1 MNVTIFGA
9 GNMGRGIGYRMV
21 DGGHSVEII
30 DSNPELSESLA
41 RELRLAA
48 KKGAQV
54 KTATLESA
62 ELGDVVV
69 LALKY
74 GINKEVVR
82 QLGTRLEDRIV
93 VDIAN
98 TFNASFDAIETETG
112 TSSAEEV
119 AKIVPSGA
127 KVLKA
132 FNTTFA
138 GTLVEGK
145 VAGIPLDVFLAGD
158 DGNAKETLSEL
169 IRDGGMVP
177 VDVGQLLRAREVEA
191 MGFLNITLQMTQ
203 NLGFASA
210 LKIIHL
216 N

>member
-1 MNVTIFGA
+1 MNVTIIGA

-30 DSNPELSESLA
+30 DSDPESAESLA

-48 KKGAQV
+48 KKGATV
-54 KTATLESA
+54 KTASLESA
-62 ELGDVVV
+62 ELGDVVI

-74 GINKEVVR
+74 GINKDVVKK
-82 QLGTRLEDRIV
+82 LGTRLQDRIV

-98 TFNASFDAIETETG
+98 TFNASFNAIETETG

-119 AKIVPSGA
+119 AKIVPSQA
-127 KVLKA
+127 KVIKA

-138 GTLVEGK
+138 GTLVGGK

-158 DGNAKETLSEL
+158 DVKAKETLSDL
-169 IRDGGMVP
+169 VRDGGMVP
-177 VDVGQLLRAREVEA
+177 VDVGLLDRAREVEA
-191 MGFLNITLQMTQ
+191 MGFLNIALQMTE
-203 NLGFASA
+203 NLGFSSA
-210 LKIIHL
+210 LKIIHS